1 MTDPVDRAAVLEVVE
16 TTASNFETLK
26 VLDAEYCGAL
36 AHFLRALAAEIKA
49 LPSLPAGEV
58 EHYEGCPE
66 RDGVAGCCV
75 CDEMPAII
83 RPFRA
88 TPSKDE
94 S

>member
-16 TTASNFETLK
+16 RELRDTGALD
-26 VLDAEYCGAL
+26 DAEVRGV
-36 AHFLRALAAEIKA
+36 LAAIRS

-83 RPFRA
+83 RPSRA
-88 TPSKDE
+88 THNKDTHHE
-94 S
+94 